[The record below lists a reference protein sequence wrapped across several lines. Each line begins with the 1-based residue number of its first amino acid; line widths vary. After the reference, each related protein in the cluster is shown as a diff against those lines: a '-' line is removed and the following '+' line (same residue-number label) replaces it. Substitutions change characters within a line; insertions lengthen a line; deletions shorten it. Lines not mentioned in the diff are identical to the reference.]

1 MQIKDMTE
9 QQLQELIRYTVD
21 ETLDQHFGDP
31 DRGKEVKEAFKQN
44 LLEIQR
50 KRTAGR
56 ATIPSEEVY
65 KRYGIAKNEL
75 FS

>member
-21 ETLDQHFGDP
+21 ETLDQYFGDP
-31 DRGKEVKEAFKQN
+31 DQGKEVKEAFKQN

-56 ATIPSEEVY
+56 GTISAEEVH

>member
-9 QQLQELIRYTVD
+9 QQLQELIRYTVY
-21 ETLDQHFGDP
+21 ETLDQYFGDP
-31 DRGKEVKEAFKQN
+31 DQGKEVKEAFKQN

-56 ATIPSEEVY
+56 ATIPAEEVY
-65 KRYGIAKNEL
+65 KRYGIGKNEL

>member
-9 QQLQELIRYTVD
+9 QQLQELVRYTVA
-21 ETLDQHFGDP
+21 EILAEYFGDP

-50 KRTAGR
+50 RRNAGR
-56 ATIPSEEVY
+56 PTISAEEVY
-65 KRYGIAKNEL
+65 QRYGLEIKFIN
-75 FS
+75 

>member
-1 MQIKDMTE
+1 MQIKNMTE

-21 ETLDQHFGDP
+21 ETLDQYFGDL
-31 DRGKEVKEAFKQN
+31 DQGKEVKEAFKQN

-50 KRTAGR
+50 KRNAGR
-56 ATIPSEEVY
+56 ETIPAKEVY
-65 KRYGIAKNEL
+65 ERYGIAKNEL